1 LGLVTKS
8 QYASAVWGVLIPTI
22 LTPIIFGPVF
32 DWRQRRM
39 EALGL
44 FKPVPT
50 KTLPM
55 NNGKN
60 EHTGHVNGTNGSSVP
75 LKTVETVEIEA
86 HS

>member
-50 KTLPM
+50 KALPM
-55 NNGKN
+55 TNG
-60 EHTGHVNGTNGSSVP
+60 ENGQLCGSSVP
-75 LKTVETVEIEA
+75 LKIVETVEIEA

>member
-44 FKPVPT
+44 FKHVPT
-50 KTLPM
+50 KT
-55 NNGKN
+55 
-60 EHTGHVNGTNGSSVP
+60 VNGANGPSVP

-86 HS
+86 HSSVYC